1 MLYFITG
8 NKNKFEEVK
17 AIISDIEQLDVDLP
31 EIQELDPKEVIRAK
45 LLEALQ
51 HHAGEFIVEDTS
63 VAIKA
68 LNGFPG
74 PLIKWFLKAMG
85 NQGLANLLKKLGD
98 NAVEV
103 KTIVGYAKSHEE
115 IYFFEGA
122 LSGTIVEPRGESSFG
137 WDPVFIPDG
146 HDKTFA
152 EMGKDEK
159 NKVSYRRMAV
169 EKLKEF
175 LNT

>member
-17 AIISDIEQLDVDLP
+17 AIISDIEQLDIDLP